1 MCAALKE
8 YFKMLAEKRKSDEQE
23 FAALRE
29 QNQRMIEDIDGKK
42 ISSTELVNCLYD
54 GKIQTVN
61 SMKYPTREIKSK
73 LGIDFKYHY
82 LRHTYGTRMA

>member
-8 YFKMLAEKRKSDEQE
+8 HFKMLAEKRKSDEQE

-42 ISSTELVNCLYD
+42 ISSTELVN
-54 GKIQTVN
+54 
-61 SMKYPTREIKSK
+61 
-73 LGIDFKYHY
+73 
-82 LRHTYGTRMA
+82 